1 MSDRSF
7 FVSAPLIDRPAP
19 DPLMEGRVF
28 WAIDTKQMFQDAGD
42 EWTTLIETNGPPD
55 VVSMRTLGPAPLQA
69 AAGNHVHSYA
79 IPAPS
84 AQVGDYVVV
93 GAGPVT
99 PGASHGIIF
108 KRDWDEVL
116 VDWEYQFVDQHGDTI
131 TAIDSELAVIDP
143 PISRIAKMTLEVSGL
158 IFDSASST
166 VGYREPGGVL
176 TVEANDG
183 LGNVTVHS
191 LDVQRCTVESLDDD
205 EKIRSSGRVPIPE
218 ALRSVLAETGGP
230 DQFTFS
236 VYASEADRDSG
247 SDPLAS
253 IDGLGLAQWSY
264 NDLSDWNL
272 SWEMEENSDWPDNA
286 DRIQALITRLYEDRD
301 EAEADADAE
310 AEADANYFYELVM
323 DWWET
328 PPPANQVTSLV
339 FQGSG
344 LEEGSEPDS
353 PPHFT
358 DVSWKLHSLD
368 LPGRAVADQ
377 PRARTQQDT
386 LGINAD
392 GTGLE
397 LKLGADIPPWREG
410 AFAFAGTPDRYTFE
424 IYASEAARDCG
435 LDPIA
440 SVSGTVI
447 HDWDA
452 EGAEF
457 EVHMSSADPEIGTA
471 VPEAVDALADDR
483 NSISLDYFY
492 QVTFH
497 WDKPEYWAPPP
508 RIDLALGET
517 PGTVVVDWE
526 LSPGAPARA
535 HYRVG
540 VFPKHLGD
548 HAHSRVLWH
557 PDPFTP
563 PKTIWGLRPG
573 VTYTVR
579 VSTRVRVWQSPAEFS
594 DKTWKDITIPEPPAL
609 SPAEMRAPKNLR
621 AEPGPGRRK
630 LRVIWDNPSGFDE
643 DRDSYELQYRKWVID
658 ADTGTQVSYS
668 AWVSVGV
675 TGRDVVLSGLGSF
688 DHLVRVR
695 RVHGGEEGNEPEYG
709 IYIYVTGRPG

>member
-7 FVSAPLIDRPAP
+7 FVSAPLIDRPSP
-19 DPLMEGRVF
+19 DPLMEGRLF
-28 WAIDTKQMFQDAGD
+28 WALDTRQMFQDAGD
-42 EWTTLIETNGPPD
+42 GWRSLIETNGPPN
-55 VVSMRTLGPAPLQA
+55 VASMRTLGLDPSQA
-69 AAGNHVHSYA
+69 APGNHVHSYA

-84 AQVGDYVVV
+84 AQVGDYVVM

-108 KRDWDEVL
+108 KRDWNEVL

-131 TAIDSELAVIDP
+131 TAVDSELAVIDP
-143 PISRIAKMTLEVSGL
+143 PNSRIAKMTLGVSGL
-158 IFDSASST
+158 IFDNESST
-166 VGYREPGGVL
+166 YGYREPGGTL
-176 TVEANDG
+176 TVDHEDG
-183 LGNVTVHS
+183 LGNTTVHS
-191 LDVQRCTVESLDDD
+191 LDVSRCTVESLEED
-205 EKIRSSGRVPIPE
+205 EKIRSFGRVSIPE
-218 ALRSVLAETGGP
+218 ELRSVFEETGRP

-236 VYASEADRDSG
+236 IYSGQADRDSG

-253 IDGLGLAQWSY
+253 IDGLGLAEWSY
-264 NDLSDWNL
+264 NDLSAWNL
-272 SWEMEENSDWPDNA
+272 SWEMEENSEWPDNA

-301 EAEADADAE
+301 DD
-310 AEADANYFYELVM
+310 DSDYFYELVM

-344 LEEGSEPDS
+344 LEEDSSES
-353 PPHFT
+353 CPPYFT
-358 DVSWKLHSLD
+358 NRSWKLHSLNY
-368 LPGRAVADQ
+368 PGRVVIEQ
-377 PRARTQQDT
+377 PRVRDQQDT
-386 LGINAD
+386 IYVTME
-392 GTGLE
+392 GTDLE
-397 LKLGADIPPWREG
+397 LKLGAGIPPWRTG

-424 IYASEAARDCG
+424 IYASQEAMDSG
-435 LDPIA
+435 SDPIA
-440 SVSGTVI
+440 SVNSTVI
-447 HDWDA
+447 HSWDG
-452 EGAEF
+452 EGGEF
-457 EVHMSSADPEIGTA
+457 EVRLGTA
-471 VPEAVDALADDR
+471 VQDAIDAVAADLD
-483 NSISLDYFY
+483 SSSLDYFY

-497 WDKPEYWAPPP
+497 WDEPEVWAPPP

-517 PGTVVVDWE
+517 PGSVVVDWE
-526 LSPGAPARA
+526 LSPGAPERA

-557 PDPFTP
+557 PDPFIP

-594 DKTWKDITIPEPPAL
+594 RKTWKDITIPEPPAL
-609 SPAEMRAPKNLR
+609 SPAEMRAPQNLR
-621 AEPGPGRRK
+621 AEPGPRTGD
-630 LRVIWDNPSGFDE
+630 LRVTWDNPSGFDE

-675 TGRDVVLSGLGSF
+675 TGRDVVLSGLGNF

-695 RVHGGEEGNEPEYG
+695 TVYGGEDGSEPEYS
-709 IYIYVTGRPG
+709 IYIYVTERPG